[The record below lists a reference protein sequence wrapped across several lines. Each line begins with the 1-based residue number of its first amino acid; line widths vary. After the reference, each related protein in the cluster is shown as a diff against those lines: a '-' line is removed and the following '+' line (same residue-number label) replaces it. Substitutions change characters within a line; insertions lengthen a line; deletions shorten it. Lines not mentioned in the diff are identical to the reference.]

1 MFRRTKLSAQLIVT
15 LLFSLFAISCS
26 SAATAN
32 KTASTDPAPPHIT
45 IWAWDIAAKGLQD
58 TVQAFHAKYP
68 NVKVTIIDIPWGEV
82 EAEVPSLITKGK
94 SGLPDIIAVGES
106 PVLADWLNRYP
117 TAFVNLAQFGAAKYA
132 KQFDSNKWNLV
143 QSGTKVFGLPWDSA
157 PVGLFYRK
165 DILENAGID
174 LDQIQTWD
182 DWYQAGI
189 KLKAATNGKMKLMT
203 GVTSKTDDLYMYMLQ
218 QQGLSIFDA
227 KGQISISNPKS
238 IKTLSLLQKMVKS
251 GIIYDTPNGKP
262 DILYAAKQEKAAS
275 LLEGVWFTGLF
286 ADQLPEQK
294 GKWRVMMPPSFEPN
308 LIQSGNIGGSFL
320 VVSKT
325 SKYPK
330 IAYSFIENALATTHG
345 QLAMFKHYSLFPSY
359 MPSYQDASLNQ
370 PVQYFGG
377 QPIWRLFAEAAANI
391 PPVNYTKDYK
401 QSLDIVAKA
410 IEPVLSGNADPKT
423 ALYQAATQIA
433 AKTGRAIAKTS

>member
-1 MFRRTKLSAQLIVT
+1 MCRHTKLSAQLIVT
-15 LLFSLFAISCS
+15 LLFALFAISCS
-26 SAATAN
+26 SVTTVN
-32 KTASTDPAPPHIT
+32 KKVSADSPSSHIT

-68 NVKVTIIDIPWGEV
+68 NVKVTIIDIPWNEV
-82 EAEVPSLITKGK
+82 EAEVPPLITQGK

-117 TAFVNLAQFGAAKYA
+117 TAFVNLAQFGAEKYA
-132 KQFDSNKWNLV
+132 KQFDPNKWSLV
-143 QSGTKVFGLPWDSA
+143 QNGTKVLGLPWDSA

-174 LDQIQTWD
+174 LDEIQTWE

-251 GIIYDTPNGKP
+251 GLIYDTPNGKP
-262 DILYAAKQEKAAS
+262 DILNAAKQEKAAS

-308 LIQSGNIGGSFL
+308 LIQTGNIGGSFL

-330 IAYSFIENALATTHG
+330 IAYSFIENALATTKG
-345 QLAMFKHYSLFPSY
+345 QLTMFKHYALFPSY

-377 QPIWRLFAEAAANI
+377 QPIWRLFAEATANI

-423 ALYQAATQIA
+423 ALNQAATQIA
-433 AKTGRAIAKTS
+433 AKTGRVIAKTS